1 MSKHNEY
8 QRIVIKVGS
17 HVLTEEG
24 TVSKERMSDF
34 VELVASIM
42 AKSTEVIVVSSGA
55 VSAGYTV
62 LPLDRW
68 SVGNKQVLA
77 AIGQPLLLK
86 MYQEKF
92 AKYNIV
98 CSQVLLSA
106 ADLDSKKRTHL
117 AQVAIDGLLSNGV
130 VPIINENDVIATEE
144 LEFGDNDQLSAYVA
158 ENFNAELLV
167 ILSDIDALYDKD
179 PHKFDDAVVRKEV
192 SALTEEELNAPTTAN
207 NEFATGGIVTK
218 LKAANFLLNNGKK
231 VFLATGFGLD
241 DVKSFLL
248 DGVQKG
254 GTLFRRV

>member
-1 MSKHNEY
+1 MKF

-17 HVLTEEG
+17 HVLTENGE
-24 TVSKERMSDF
+24 V
-34 VELVASIM
+34 
-42 AKSTEVIVVSSGA
+42 AKSRMWDLVDLIADLMREGHEVILVSSGA

-62 LPLDRW
+62 LPLDKW

-92 AKYNIV
+92 SRYDLL

-117 AQVAIDGLLSNGV
+117 AQVAINNLLANRV

-144 LEFGDNDQLSAYVA
+144 LVFGDNDQLSAYVA
-158 ENFNAELLV
+158 HNFDAALLV

-179 PHKFDDAVVRKEV
+179 PRKHKDAVVRQEV
-192 SALTEEELNAPTTAN
+192 SEITSEELDAAPTAN

-218 LKAANFLLNNGKK
+218 LKAAHFLLENRRKM
-231 VFLATGFGLD
+231 FLATGFGLE
-241 DVKSFLL
+241 DVRSFLL
-248 DGVQKG
+248 DGVQRG
-254 GTLFRRV
+254 GTLFQSKL

>member
-1 MSKHNEY
+1 MSEHREY
-8 QRIVIKVGS
+8 RRIVIKVGS
-17 HVLTEEG
+17 HVLTENG
-24 TVSKERMSDF
+24 AVAKERMRD
-34 VELVASIM
+34 LVGLIVSVM
-42 AKSTEVIVVSSGA
+42 AKGTEVILVSSGA

-92 AKYNIV
+92 ATYDIL

-117 AQVAIDGLLSNGV
+117 AQVAMDGLLSNGV

-179 PHKFDDAVVRKEV
+179 PREFSDARVRKEV
-192 SALTEEELNAPTTAN
+192 STISQEELEAPSTAN

-218 LKAANFLLNNGKK
+218 LKAANFLLANGKK
-231 VFLATGFGLD
+231 VFLATGFGLE
-241 DVKSFLL
+241 DVRSFLL
-248 DGVQKG
+248 EGVQKG
-254 GTLFRRV
+254 GTLFRK

>member
-1 MSKHNEY
+1 MRFK
-8 QRIVIKVGS
+8 RIVIKVGS
-17 HVLTEEG
+17 HVLTENG
-24 TVSKERMSDF
+24 AVAKARMRDL
-34 VELVASIM
+34 VDLVAELMLRGCEI
-42 AKSTEVIVVSSGA
+42 ILVSSGA

-62 LPLDRW
+62 LPLDKR
-68 SVGNKQVLA
+68 SVGNKQALA

-92 AKYNIV
+92 LRYDLL

-117 AQVAIDGLLSNGV
+117 AQVAINNLLLNRV

-144 LEFGDNDQLSAYVA
+144 LVFGDNDQLSAYVA
-158 ENFNAELLV
+158 HNFDAELLV

-179 PHKFDDAVVRKEV
+179 PRKYSDAVVRPEV
-192 SALTEEELNAPTTAN
+192 SEITQEELDATPTAN

-218 LKAANFLLNNGKK
+218 LKAAHFLLKHNRKM
-231 VFLATGFGLD
+231 FLATGFGLGD
-241 DVKSFLL
+241 IRSFLL

-254 GTLFRRV
+254 GTLFQSH

>member
-1 MSKHNEY
+1 M
-8 QRIVIKVGS
+8 
-17 HVLTEEG
+17 LA
-24 TVSKERMSDF
+24 KERMRDM
-34 VELVASIM
+34 VELIALVM
-42 AKSTEVIVVSSGA
+42 EQGKEVILVSSGA

-92 AKYNIV
+92 AKHGIL

-106 ADLDSKKRTHL
+106 ADLDSKKRTAL
-117 AQVAIDGLLSNGV
+117 AEVAIDNLLSNKV

-144 LEFGDNDQLSAYVA
+144 LEFGDNDQLSAYVTY
-158 ENFNAELLV
+158 NFNADILV

-179 PHKFDDAVVRKEV
+179 PRVFSDAKARKKV
-192 SALTEEELNAPTTAN
+192 TSISKEELEADSTAN

-218 LKAANFLLNNGKK
+218 LKAADFLLKK
-231 VFLATGFGLD
+231 NCKMYLSTGFDLED
-241 DVKSFLL
+241 ISSYLL
-248 DGVQKG
+248 KG
-254 GTLFRRV
+254 IQLSGTLFHKK

>member
-1 MSKHNEY
+1 MIY

-17 HVLTEEG
+17 HVLTERG
-24 TVSKERMSDF
+24 HVAKERMRD
-34 VELVASIM
+34 LVGLIAEVM
-42 AKSTEVIVVSSGA
+42 AKGTEVILVSSGA

-62 LPLDRW
+62 LPLDKR
-68 SVGNKQVLA
+68 SIGNKQVLA

-92 AKYNIV
+92 ATYNIL

-117 AQVAIDGLLSNGV
+117 AQVAIDNLLVNGV

-144 LEFGDNDQLSAYVA
+144 LVFGDNDQLSAYVT

-179 PHKFDDAVVRKEV
+179 PRASNDAKVRKEV
-192 SALTEEELNAPTTAN
+192 NFITQEELDAAPSAN

-218 LKAANFLLNNGKK
+218 LKAASFLLKHGKQM
-231 VFLATGFGLD
+231 FLATGFGLE
-241 DVKSFLL
+241 DVRSFLI
-248 DGVQKG
+248 DGQQRG
-254 GTLFRRV
+254 GTLFCR

>member
-1 MSKHNEY
+1 MRYS
-8 QRIVIKVGS
+8 RIVIKVGS
-17 HVLTEEG
+17 HVLTENKG
-24 TVSKERMSDF
+24 IAKERMRDL
-34 VELVASIM
+34 VELIVAVM
-42 AKSTEVIVVSSGA
+42 ATGTEVILVSSGA

-68 SVGNKQVLA
+68 SVGNKQALA

-92 AKYNIV
+92 AKYEIL

-117 AQVAIDGLLSNGV
+117 AQSALDNLLKNGV

-179 PHKFDDAVVRKEV
+179 PRAFSDAMVRREV
-192 SALTEEELNAPTTAN
+192 TSISQEELNAPTTAN

-218 LKAANFLLNNGKK
+218 LKAAHFLMNNGKK
-231 VFLATGFGLD
+231 MFLATGFDLSD
-241 DVKSFLL
+241 IRSFLL
-248 DGVQKG
+248 DGVQSG
-254 GTLFRRV
+254 GTFFSNER

>member
-1 MSKHNEY
+1 MKF

-17 HVLTEEG
+17 HVLTENGE
-24 TVSKERMSDF
+24 V
-34 VELVASIM
+34 
-42 AKSTEVIVVSSGA
+42 AKSRMWDLVDLIADLMREGHEVILVSSGA

-62 LPLDRW
+62 LPLDKW

-92 AKYNIV
+92 SRYDLL

-117 AQVAIDGLLSNGV
+117 AQVAINNLLANSV

-144 LEFGDNDQLSAYVA
+144 LVFGDNDQLSAYVA
-158 ENFNAELLV
+158 HNFDAELLV

-179 PHKFDDAVVRKEV
+179 PRKHKDAVVRQEV
-192 SALTEEELNAPTTAN
+192 SEITQEELDAAPTAN

-218 LKAANFLLNNGKK
+218 LKAAHFLLENRRKM
-231 VFLATGFGLD
+231 FLATGFGLE
-241 DVKSFLL
+241 DVRSFLL
-248 DGVQKG
+248 DGVQQG
-254 GTLFRRV
+254 GTLFQSKL

>member
-1 MSKHNEY
+1 MAKK
-8 QRIVIKVGS
+8 RIVIKVGS
-17 HVLTEEG
+17 HVLTENG
-24 TVSKERMSDF
+24 MVAKKRMRDL
-34 VELVASIM
+34 VELIALIM
-42 AKSTEVIVVSSGA
+42 AKNQEVILVSSGA

-92 AKYNIV
+92 AIHDIL

-117 AQVAIDGLLSNGV
+117 AQVAIDNLLINRV

-179 PHKFDDAVVRKEV
+179 PRNFDDAVVRKEV
-192 SALTEEELNAPTTAN
+192 SSISEEELNAPTTAN

-218 LKAANFLLNNGKK
+218 LKAAHFLLNHGKQM
-231 VFLATGFGLD
+231 FLATGFDLKD
-241 DVKSFLL
+241 AQSFLL

-254 GTLFRRV
+254 GTLFCK